1 MKERLI
7 SPAVY
12 VQALFFLIG
21 VWLVIA
27 PFAMGTQPISGSWQD
42 ATINDVAVGAV
53 LILLSLLGTLVPL
66 AMALN
71 TAVKR
76 LELQSPAE
84 DKTIV

>member
-12 VQALFFLIG
+12 VQALFFFIG

-42 ATINDVAVGAV
+42 ATINDVAVGGV
-53 LILLSLLGTLVPL
+53 LILLSLLGTLIPL

-71 TAVKR
+71 TAVKGTTLR
-76 LELQSPAE
+76 SPQE

>member
-1 MKERLI
+1 MKGRLI
-7 SPAVY
+7 SPVIY
-12 VQALFFLIG
+12 VQALFFLVG

-42 ATINDVAVGAV
+42 ATINDVAVGGV
-53 LILLSLLGTLVPL
+53 LILLSLLGTLIPL

-71 TAVKR
+71 TAVKGAA
-76 LELQSPAE
+76 LQSPAE